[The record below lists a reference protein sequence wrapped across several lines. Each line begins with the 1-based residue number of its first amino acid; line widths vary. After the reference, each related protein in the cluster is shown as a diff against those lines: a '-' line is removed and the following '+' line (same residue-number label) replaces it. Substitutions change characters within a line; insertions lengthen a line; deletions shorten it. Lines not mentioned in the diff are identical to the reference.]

1 MAKSNINNFLV
12 LKKDHFYMDIVRGF
26 VLVHSQIFNKTI
38 SNKKK
43 KYLKMNSILKFFL
56 GVVFL
61 KANFTVFN
69 CPLSII

>member
-43 KYLKMNSILKFFL
+43 YLKMNNILNFFL
-56 GVVFL
+56 GVGFL
-61 KANFTVFN
+61 KATFIVFN

>member
-43 KYLKMNSILKFFL
+43 KILKNEQYFEIF
-56 GVVFL
+56 
-61 KANFTVFN
+61 
-69 CPLSII
+69 SRRWIS

>member
-43 KYLKMNSILKFFL
+43 ILKNEQYFEIF
-56 GVVFL
+56 
-61 KANFTVFN
+61 
-69 CPLSII
+69 SRRWIS